1 MNIIISLKG
10 YRINCIADGYSPLTI
25 RVHQSA
31 LETMAKHL
39 GNPEVEDITSQDL
52 QDFMYYLRTVYEP
65 KRNGVQQLSSASLHR
80 YWKAIRSYFKWAAIE
95 FEIPRPDTKLP
106 MPAYTNKEVKLFTK
120 EEIVRLLK
128 ACEEVEVN
136 PKDGDP
142 YTYRRPTRLRDK
154 ALILV
159 LLDTGV
165 RVGEFTRL
173 NVGDLRLEAAQ
184 LEVRPHHIRKT
195 TPRTT
200 FLGKSAQRALWSYI
214 SKRERRE
221 PDDPLFLTYD
231 DKRMN
236 IAAVYSLLLRLG
248 EKAGV
253 ANVHAHRFRH
263 TCAIE
268 YLRNGGDIFTLQ
280 SILGHKSLKMV
291 RHYLSIATNDVAA
304 AHRRASPADGWR
316 L

>member
-1 MNIIISLKG
+1 MKIINSLEG
-10 YRINCIADGYSPLTI
+10 YRINCIADGYSPLTL
-25 RVHQSA
+25 RVYLSA
-31 LETMAKHL
+31 IEIMAKHL
-39 GNPEVEDITSQDL
+39 GNPEVEDVTTDDL
-52 QDFMYYLRTVYEP
+52 QGFMYYLRTDYEP
-65 KRNGVQQLSSASLHR
+65 QRNGVEQLSTASLHR
-80 YWKAIRSYFKWAAIE
+80 FWKAIRSYFKWAADE

-106 MPAYTNKEVKLFTK
+106 MPTYTHKEVKPFTK
-120 EEIVRLLK
+120 EDIVKLLK
-128 ACEEVEVN
+128 ACEEVEVITSN
-136 PKDGDP
+136 REP
-142 YTYRRPTRLRDK
+142 YTFSRPTHFRDK
-154 ALILV
+154 ALIL
-159 LLDTGV
+159 

-173 NVGDLRLEAAQ
+173 NVGDLRLEAGQ
-184 LEVRPHHIRKT
+184 LEVRPHHTRKT

-200 FLGKSAQRALWSYI
+200 FLGKSAQRALWSYL
-214 SKRERRE
+214 SKRELRG

-236 IAAVYSLLLRLG
+236 TAAVHSLLLQLG

-280 SILGHKSLKMV
+280 SILGHKSLTMV
-291 RHYLSIATNDVAA
+291 RHYLSIATNDVAK
-304 AHRRASPADGWR
+304 AHRRASPVDGWR